1 MLKDFGRTFCV
12 IEKGVPSNDTD
23 YSLGGVLDF
32 LEDPDSYEHLYRYW
46 IFRND
51 KTGKYYAFGD
61 RGNGWYRSEY
71 YEADTLEQ
79 LIEELKQVK
88 ENVA

>member
-1 MLKDFGRTFCV
+1 MLKDFGRIFCV
-12 IEKGVPSNDTD
+12 IEKGVPSDDTG
-23 YSLGGVLDF
+23 YSLGSVLGF
-32 LEDPDSYEHLYRYW
+32 LKDTDSYEHLCRYW

-51 KTGKYYAFGD
+51 KTGKYYAFWD
-61 RGNGWYRSEY
+61 LGNGWYRSEY